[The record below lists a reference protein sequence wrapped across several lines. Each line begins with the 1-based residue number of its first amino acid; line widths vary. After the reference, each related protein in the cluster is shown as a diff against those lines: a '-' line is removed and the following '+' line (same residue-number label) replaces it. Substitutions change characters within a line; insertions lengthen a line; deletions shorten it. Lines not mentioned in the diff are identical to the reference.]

1 MAVILPDNL
10 APLPVSPRGDDAAGC
25 GHSAADDFVSAAAV
39 RGVLLGTRDE
49 LPVEGLPA
57 EDFDSFAGRA
67 DVPYPSRVAAS
78 ARQESPIRVPDLVF
92 EPVVIHPAF
101 EVLEP
106 VPRRAAPPKP
116 RELVD
121 CEASF
126 GRSRFSDKWWVLGM
140 GAAAAAILFSGTLV
154 DFVSREAMRRSMA
167 RHPQA
172 AEIFRGSAPVVDKPE
187 GERPKV
193 LASSEDPDD
202 ER

>member
-1 MAVILPDNL
+1 MILPDNL
-10 APLPVSPRGDDAAGC
+10 APLPVSPRGDDAAGR
-25 GHSAADDFVSAAAV
+25 GHGAADDFVSAAAI

-49 LPVEGLPA
+49 MPVEGLPA

-67 DVPYPSRVAAS
+67 DVPYPPRIAAPARREPPGRVA
-78 ARQESPIRVPDLVF
+78 

-101 EVLEP
+101 EVLKP

-116 RELVD
+116 RELAD

-126 GRSRFSDKWWVLGM
+126 GRSRFSDRWWVLGM

-154 DFVSREAMRRSMA
+154 DAVSREAMRRSMA

-172 AEIFRGSAPVVDKPE
+172 AEIFRGAAPVVEKP
-187 GERPKV
+187 GVERPEV
-193 LASSEDPDD
+193 LASSSEADD